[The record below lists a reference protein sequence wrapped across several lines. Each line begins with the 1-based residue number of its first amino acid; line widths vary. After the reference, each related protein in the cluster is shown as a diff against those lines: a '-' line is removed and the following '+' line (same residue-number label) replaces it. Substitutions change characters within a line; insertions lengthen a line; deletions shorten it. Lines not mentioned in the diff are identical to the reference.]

1 MQDYYIANIGS
12 GVFFGGEREGA
23 SESEEDW
30 WLVQEATP
38 SARQP
43 TPEVLLM
50 PMPFKLFL

>member
-43 TPEVLLM
+43 TPEVLLK